1 MTGVFRSVGSR
12 HEPNNHLE
20 YCYARKIQIVSLFLQ
35 NLYKSMHTLYEM
47 LEKDLIHPNMKM
59 RDHYPQGK
67 QKVIGIINNNEG
79 VCTPET

>member
-35 NLYKSMHTLYEM
+35 DLYKSMHTL
-47 LEKDLIHPNMKM
+47 
-59 RDHYPQGK
+59 
-67 QKVIGIINNNEG
+67 
-79 VCTPET
+79 